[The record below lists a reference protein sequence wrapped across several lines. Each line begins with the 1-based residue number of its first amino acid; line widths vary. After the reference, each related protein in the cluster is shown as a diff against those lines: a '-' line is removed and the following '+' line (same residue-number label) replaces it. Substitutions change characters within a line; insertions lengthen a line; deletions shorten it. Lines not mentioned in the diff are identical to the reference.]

1 MKTRKH
7 SYGVCGVAFGDEGKG
22 RIVDM
27 LVFDLAKRGPVVVYR
42 DNGGA
47 NAGHTVEFATGERI
61 AFHQLP
67 SGVFVK
73 GAVVVLGKGMVLHPG
88 DLIEELEHIGTVRAT
103 KDRATIKIDEQAL
116 LSLDTH
122 RAYESVLKQW
132 QDGGKGSTGRG
143 IAPAYADVLLRH
155 PLRMRD
161 LVAFD
166 AKKLG
171 LHYDMYSAL
180 ITGLGQKLSQV
191 SVPRMSSKNETVG
204 TKATFLKRL
213 SEQAEK
219 LAAITSDIHPWLAK
233 NWDDKKWS
241 FVFEKAQ
248 AVGHDARWGVYPDI
262 TASDTTF
269 DGIFSAT
276 EGIVDPDQ
284 IESKAGVIKAT
295 YMSSVGAR
303 RLPTMME
310 EPLATQ
316 IRQDANEYGA
326 TTKRPRDIAY
336 VDVPILKYLARVGR
350 VTELILTHMDIS
362 YPDVPVKICTAY
374 KQGNKIVGYR
384 PDQAFLDTVTPVYTE
399 LESWDTARLMKAKK
413 PSDMPKEAK
422 IFLKF
427 LSKEIGLP
435 ISMITTGPQRKQCLR
450 LK

>member
-1 MKTRKH
+1 MKKARKH

-27 LVFDLAKRGPVVVYR
+27 LVFNLAKRGPVVVYR

-161 LVAFD
+161 LVTFD

-219 LAAITSDIHPWLAK
+219 LSARSGAAQPRMVRHSLGQPCPVR
-233 NWDDKKWS
+233 S
-241 FVFEKAQ
+241 
-248 AVGHDARWGVYPDI
+248 GRR
-262 TASDTTF
+262 
-269 DGIFSAT
+269 
-276 EGIVDPDQ
+276 
-284 IESKAGVIKAT
+284 IE
-295 YMSSVGAR
+295 
-303 RLPTMME
+303 
-310 EPLATQ
+310 
-316 IRQDANEYGA
+316 
-326 TTKRPRDIAY
+326 
-336 VDVPILKYLARVGR
+336 
-350 VTELILTHMDIS
+350 
-362 YPDVPVKICTAY
+362 
-374 KQGNKIVGYR
+374 
-384 PDQAFLDTVTPVYTE
+384 
-399 LESWDTARLMKAKK
+399 
-413 PSDMPKEAK
+413 
-422 IFLKF
+422 
-427 LSKEIGLP
+427 
-435 ISMITTGPQRKQCLR
+435 
-450 LK
+450 